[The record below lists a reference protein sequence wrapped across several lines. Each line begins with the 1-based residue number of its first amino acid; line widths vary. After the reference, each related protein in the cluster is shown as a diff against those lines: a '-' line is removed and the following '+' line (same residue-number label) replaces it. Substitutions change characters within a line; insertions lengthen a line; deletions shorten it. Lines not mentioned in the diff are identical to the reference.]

1 MHARYLVNEVCSE
14 CSKVSKKV
22 LAKFVKNKLASALNI
37 SKSQLITYYVNCVFL
52 ASLFSL
58 CCIYVFRSENLC
70 KH

>member
-37 SKSQLITYYVNCVFL
+37 SKSQLIT
-52 ASLFSL
+52 
-58 CCIYVFRSENLC
+58 
-70 KH
+70 